1 MGVCAGFVAVVV
13 SLGGHAVAAPPS
25 STTAAFALQSGTT
38 AAMTNEDVIKMSK
51 AGLAEDVIIT
61 AIRQAPKRNFD
72 LTANG
77 LIELK
82 LGKVPDAIVR
92 AMQALE
98 PPKTSEPVSPPPPAV
113 TPPPAASAVSA
124 PARPSAPMPTP
135 EPAPPPAAVPAPP
148 PPPTAASA
156 AVPTTV
162 QEPGVPG
169 ELFFV
174 TATGGLTALERVRL
188 REAKATRSRS
198 QQDIEFYLEGSSSP
212 VVIRAGEPQSFA
224 IRMMG
229 GGSRW
234 GKAATPEEA
243 QKHFLLT
250 KLQSADGRRYLTRVD
265 VQFDVRTF
273 GRPTPGLDPKRFE
286 RLATSLQLT
295 PRTMLAPGEYVIYMA
310 GTANLEFVGNMSS
323 GVDRWAFAIVDR

>member
-1 MGVCAGFVAVVV
+1 MGVCAGLVAVVV
-13 SLGGHAVAAPPS
+13 SLGVHAVGPAPS
-25 STTAAFALQSGTT
+25 STAAFALQSGTT
-38 AAMTNEDVIKMSK
+38 PAMTNEDVIKMSK

-61 AIRQAPKRNFD
+61 AIRQAPRRNFD
-72 LTANG
+72 LSANG

-98 PPKTSEPVSPPPPAV
+98 PAKSSEPVPPPPPVVTPPPPAAPAV
-113 TPPPAASAVSA
+113 TA
-124 PARPSAPMPTP
+124 PARPAAPMPS
-135 EPAPPPAAVPAPP
+135 PAPPPAPVPAPP
-148 PPPTAASA
+148 PPPAAASA
-156 AVPTTV
+156 AVPTTA
-162 QEPGVPG
+162 QEPGAPG

-174 TATGGLTALERVRL
+174 TGTGGLTALERVRL
-188 REAKATRSRS
+188 REAKANRSRS
-198 QQDIEFYLEGSSSP
+198 QQDIEFYFEGSSSP

-234 GKAATPEEA
+234 GKAPTPEEA

-250 KLQSADGRRYLTRVD
+250 KLQSADGRRYLTKVD
-265 VQFDVRTF
+265 VQFDVRTY

-286 RLATSLQLT
+286 RLATSFQLT
-295 PRTMLAPGEYVIYMA
+295 PRTMLAPGEYVIYLA
-310 GTANLEFVGNMSS
+310 GTSNNEFVEKMSI
-323 GVDRWAFAIVDR
+323 GGDRWAFAIVDR

>member
-1 MGVCAGFVAVVV
+1 MGACAGLVAVVV
-13 SLGGHAVAAPPS
+13 SLIGVHAVVPASAS
-25 STTAAFALQSGTT
+25 TAAALAPQGGTT
-38 AAMTNEDVIKMSK
+38 AAMTNEDVIKMSR
-51 AGLAEDVIIT
+51 AGLAEDVIVT
-61 AIRQAPKRNFD
+61 AIRQAPRRNFD

-98 PPKTSEPVSPPPPAV
+98 PAKVSEPVPPPAV
-113 TPPPAASAVSA
+113 TPPPPSAPAVTA
-124 PARPSAPMPTP
+124 PARPATPSPAPV
-135 EPAPPPAAVPAPP
+135 PPPAPVPAPP
-148 PPPTAASA
+148 PSAASS
-156 AVPTTV
+156 AVPATP
-162 QEPGVPG
+162 QEPGAPG

-188 REAKATRSRS
+188 REAKATRSGSR
-198 QQDIEFYLEGSSSP
+198 QDIEYYFEGSSSP

-229 GGSRW
+229 GGNR
-234 GKAATPEEA
+234 GGRAATPEEA

-250 KLQSADGRRYLTRVD
+250 KLQSADGRRYLTKVD
-265 VQFDVRTF
+265 VQFDVRTY
-273 GRPTPGLDPKRFE
+273 GRSAPGVDPKRFE

-295 PRTMLAPGEYVIYMA
+295 PRTMLAPGEYVIYLA
-310 GTANLEFVGNMSS
+310 GTANFEFVSNMST
-323 GVDRWAFAIVDR
+323 GGDRWAFAIVGR

>member
-1 MGVCAGFVAVVV
+1 MDVCAGLVAVVV
-13 SLGGHAVAAPPS
+13 SLGVHTVAAPPS
-25 STTAAFALQSGTT
+25 ATMAAFALQGGTT

-61 AIRQAPKRNFD
+61 AIRQAPKRTFD

-98 PPKTSEPVSPPPPAV
+98 PTKTSEPVSPPPPAV
-113 TPPPAASAVSA
+113 TPPPPSAPAVSA
-124 PARPSAPMPTP
+124 PP
-135 EPAPPPAAVPAPP
+135 PPPAAVPAPP
-148 PPPTAASA
+148 LPPPAASA
-156 AVPTTV
+156 AVPTTL

-174 TATGGLTALERVRL
+174 TSSGGLTALERVRL
-188 REAKATRSRS
+188 REAKANRSRS

-229 GGSRW
+229 GGGRW
-234 GKAATPEEA
+234 GKAPTPEEA

-250 KLQSADGRRYLTRVD
+250 KLQSADGRRYLTKVD
-265 VQFDVRTF
+265 VQFDVRAF

-310 GTANLEFVGNMSS
+310 GTANFEFVGNLST
-323 GVDRWAFAIVDR
+323 GGDRWAFAVVDR

>member
-1 MGVCAGFVAVVV
+1 MGVCAGLVVFVV
-13 SLGGHAVAAPPS
+13 SLGMQAVAAPPS
-25 STTAAFALQSGTT
+25 STKAAFVLQSGTT

-82 LGKVPDAIVR
+82 LAKVPDAIVR

-98 PPKTSEPVSPPPPAV
+98 PQKTSEPVSPPPP
-113 TPPPAASAVSA
+113 PAPAVSA
-124 PARPSAPMPTP
+124 PARPAAPMPTP
-135 EPAPPPAAVPAPP
+135 DPAPP
-148 PPPTAASA
+148 PPPTGASA

-162 QEPGVPG
+162 QEPGMPG

-188 REAKATRSRS
+188 REAKANRSRS
-198 QQDIEFYLEGSSSP
+198 KQEIEFYIEGSSSP
-212 VVIRAGEPQSFA
+212 VVIRAGDAQSFA

-234 GKAATPEEA
+234 GKAPTAEEA

-250 KLQSADGRRYLTRVD
+250 KLQSADGRRYLTKVD

>member
-1 MGVCAGFVAVVV
+1 MGVCAGLVVIVV
-13 SLGGHAVAAPPS
+13 SLGVQAVAAPPS
-25 STTAAFALQSGTT
+25 STKAAVVLQSGTT

-82 LGKVPDAIVR
+82 LAKVPDAIVR

-98 PPKTSEPVSPPPPAV
+98 PPRTSEPVSPPPP
-113 TPPPAASAVSA
+113 PAPAVSA
-124 PARPSAPMPTP
+124 PARPAAPMPTP
-135 EPAPPPAAVPAPP
+135 DPAPP
-148 PPPTAASA
+148 PPPTGASA

-162 QEPGVPG
+162 QEPGMPG

-188 REAKATRSRS
+188 REAKANRSRS
-198 QQDIEFYLEGSSSP
+198 KQEIEFYIEGSSSP
-212 VVIRAGEPQSFA
+212 VVIRAGDAQSFA

-234 GKAATPEEA
+234 GKAPTAEEA

-250 KLQSADGRRYLTRVD
+250 KLQSADGRRYLTKVD
-265 VQFDVRTF
+265 VQFDVRAF

-310 GTANLEFVGNMSS
+310 GTANFEFVGNLST
-323 GVDRWAFAIVDR
+323 GGDRWAFAVVDR

>member
-1 MGVCAGFVAVVV
+1 MGVCAGLVAIVV
-13 SLGGHAVAAPPS
+13 SLGAQAVAAPPS
-25 STTAAFALQSGTT
+25 STKAAFALQSGTT
-38 AAMTNEDVIKMSK
+38 PAMTNEDVIKMSK

-113 TPPPAASAVSA
+113 TPPPPPAPAVSA

-135 EPAPPPAAVPAPP
+135 DTAPH
-148 PPPTAASA
+148 PPPTTASA
-156 AVPTTV
+156 AVATTV

-188 REAKATRSRS
+188 REAKANRSRS
-198 QQDIEFYLEGSSSP
+198 QQDIEFYFEGSSSP

-229 GGSRW
+229 GGGRW

-310 GTANLEFVGNMSS
+310 GTANFEFVGNLST
-323 GVDRWAFAIVDR
+323 GGDRWAFAIVDR

>member
-1 MGVCAGFVAVVV
+1 MVVCAGLVAVVV
-13 SLGGHAVAAPPS
+13 SLIGVQAFGPAPS
-25 STTAAFALQSGTT
+25 STAAFAVQSGTT
-38 AAMTNEDVIKMSK
+38 AAMTNEDVIRMAK

-61 AIRQAPKRNFD
+61 AIRQASKRNFD

-98 PPKTSEPVSPPPPAV
+98 PVKTSEPVSPPPPAV
-113 TPPPAASAVSA
+113 TPPPPPA
-124 PARPSAPMPTP
+124 PAHPTAPMPS
-135 EPAPPPAAVPAPP
+135 PAPPPAPVPAP

-156 AVPTTV
+156 AVPTAP
-162 QEPGVPG
+162 QEPGAPG

-188 REAKATRSRS
+188 REAKANRSRS
-198 QQDIEFYLEGSSSP
+198 QQDIEFYFEGSSSP

-250 KLQSADGRRYLTRVD
+250 KLQSADGRRYLTKVD
-265 VQFDVRTF
+265 VQFDVRTY

-295 PRTMLAPGEYVIYMA
+295 PRTMLAPGEYVVYLA
-310 GTANLEFVGNMSS
+310 GTANFEFVGNMST
-323 GVDRWAFAIVDR
+323 GGDRWAFAIVDR

>member
-1 MGVCAGFVAVVV
+1 MGVCAGLVAVVV
-13 SLGGHAVAAPPS
+13 SLGVHGLAAPPS
-25 STTAAFALQSGTT
+25 STKAAFALQGGTT

-113 TPPPAASAVSA
+113 TPPPAAPAVSA

-148 PPPTAASA
+148 PPPAAASA
-156 AVPTTV
+156 AVPTTA
-162 QEPGVPG
+162 QEPGAPG

-174 TATGGLTALERVRL
+174 TGTGGLTALERVRL
-188 REAKATRSRS
+188 REAKANRSRS
-198 QQDIEFYLEGSSSP
+198 QQDIEFYFEGSSSP

-234 GKAATPEEA
+234 GKAPTPEEA

-250 KLQSADGRRYLTRVD
+250 KLQSADGRRYLTKVD
-265 VQFDVRTF
+265 VQFDVRTY

-286 RLATSLQLT
+286 RLATSFQLT
-295 PRTMLAPGEYVIYMA
+295 PRTMLAPGEYVIYLA
-310 GTANLEFVGNMSS
+310 GTSNNEFVEKMSI
-323 GVDRWAFAIVDR
+323 GGDRWAFAIVDR

>member
-1 MGVCAGFVAVVV
+1 
-13 SLGGHAVAAPPS
+13 
-25 STTAAFALQSGTT
+25 
-38 AAMTNEDVIKMSK
+38 
-51 AGLAEDVIIT
+51 
-61 AIRQAPKRNFD
+61 
-72 LTANG
+72 
-77 LIELK
+77 
-82 LGKVPDAIVR
+82 
-92 AMQALE
+92 
-98 PPKTSEPVSPPPPAV
+98 
-113 TPPPAASAVSA
+113 
-124 PARPSAPMPTP
+124 MPTP
-135 EPAPPPAAVPAPP
+135 DTALH

-156 AVPTTV
+156 AVSTTV

-188 REAKATRSRS
+188 REAKANRSRS
-198 QQDIEFYLEGSSSP
+198 QQDIEFYFEGSSSP
-212 VVIRAGEPQSFA
+212 VVIRAGDPQSFA

-229 GGSRW
+229 GGGRW

-310 GTANLEFVGNMSS
+310 GTANFEFVGNLST
-323 GVDRWAFAIVDR
+323 GGDRWAFAIVDR

>member
-1 MGVCAGFVAVVV
+1 MDVCAGLVAVVV
-13 SLGGHAVAAPPS
+13 SLGVHAVAAPPS
-25 STTAAFALQSGTT
+25 STMAAFALQGGTT

-61 AIRQAPKRNFD
+61 AIRQAPKRTFD

-77 LIELK
+77 LIDLK

-98 PPKTSEPVSPPPPAV
+98 PPKTSEPVSPPPP
-113 TPPPAASAVSA
+113 TMTPPPPAAPAVSA

-135 EPAPPPAAVPAPP
+135 DPAPP
-148 PPPTAASA
+148 PPPTVASA

-188 REAKATRSRS
+188 REAKANRSRS
-198 QQDIEFYLEGSSSP
+198 QQDIEFYFEGSSSP
-212 VVIRAGEPQSFA
+212 VVIRAGDPQSFA

-229 GGSRW
+229 GGGRW

-273 GRPTPGLDPKRFE
+273 GRPMPGLDPKRFE

-310 GTANLEFVGNMSS
+310 GTANFEFVGNLST
-323 GVDRWAFAIVDR
+323 GGDRWAFAIVDR

>member
-1 MGVCAGFVAVVV
+1 MDVCAGLVAVVV
-13 SLGGHAVAAPPS
+13 SLGVHAVAAPPS
-25 STTAAFALQSGTT
+25 STMAAFALQGGTT

-61 AIRQAPKRNFD
+61 AIRQAPKRTFD

-98 PPKTSEPVSPPPPAV
+98 PTKTSEPVSTPPPAV
-113 TPPPAASAVSA
+113 TPPPPTAPGVS
-124 PARPSAPMPTP
+124 T
-135 EPAPPPAAVPAPP
+135 PAPPPAAVPAPP
-148 PPPTAASA
+148 LPPPAASA
-156 AVPTTV
+156 AVPTTL

-174 TATGGLTALERVRL
+174 TASGGLTALERVRL
-188 REAKATRSRS
+188 REAKANRSRS

-212 VVIRAGEPQSFA
+212 VVIRTGEPQSFA

-229 GGSRW
+229 GGGRW
-234 GKAATPEEA
+234 GKAPTPEEA

-250 KLQSADGRRYLTRVD
+250 KLQSADGRRYLTKVD

-310 GTANLEFVGNMSS
+310 GTANFEFVGNLST
-323 GVDRWAFAIVDR
+323 GGDRWAFAIVDR

>member
-1 MGVCAGFVAVVV
+1 MGVCAGLVAVVV
-13 SLGGHAVAAPPS
+13 SLGVQTVAAPPS
-25 STTAAFALQSGTT
+25 STKAAFALQSGTT

-72 LTANG
+72 LTASG

-113 TPPPAASAVSA
+113 TPPPLPAPAVSA

-135 EPAPPPAAVPAPP
+135 DPASP

-188 REAKATRSRS
+188 REAKANRSRS
-198 QQDIEFYLEGSSSP
+198 RQDIEFYLEGSSSP
-212 VVIRAGEPQSFA
+212 VVIRAGDPQSFA

-234 GKAATPEEA
+234 GKAPIPEEA

-250 KLQSADGRRYLTRVD
+250 KLQSADGRRYLTKVD
-265 VQFDVRTF
+265 VQFDVRAF
-273 GRPTPGLDPKRFE
+273 GRPTPGLDPKRFD

>member
-1 MGVCAGFVAVVV
+1 MGVCAGLVVIVV
-13 SLGGHAVAAPPS
+13 SLGVQAVAAPPS
-25 STTAAFALQSGTT
+25 STKAAFVLQSGTT

-82 LGKVPDAIVR
+82 LAKVPDAIVR

-98 PPKTSEPVSPPPPAV
+98 PPRTSEPVSPPPP
-113 TPPPAASAVSA
+113 PAPAVSA
-124 PARPSAPMPTP
+124 PARPAAPMPTP
-135 EPAPPPAAVPAPP
+135 DPAPP
-148 PPPTAASA
+148 PPPTGASA

-162 QEPGVPG
+162 QEPGMPG

-188 REAKATRSRS
+188 REAKANRSRS
-198 QQDIEFYLEGSSSP
+198 KQEIEFYIEGSSSP
-212 VVIRAGEPQSFA
+212 VVIRAGDAQSFA

-234 GKAATPEEA
+234 GKAPTAEEA

-250 KLQSADGRRYLTRVD
+250 KLQSADGRRYLTKVD
-265 VQFDVRTF
+265 VQFDARTF

-295 PRTMLAPGEYVIYMA
+295 PRTILAPGEYVIYMA

>member
-1 MGVCAGFVAVVV
+1 MGVCAGLVAVVV
-13 SLGGHAVAAPPS
+13 SLGVPAVVPAPS
-25 STTAAFALQSGTT
+25 STAAAVALQSGTT

-61 AIRQAPKRNFD
+61 AIRQALKRNFD

-98 PPKTSEPVSPPPPAV
+98 PARTSEPVSPPPPAV
-113 TPPPAASAVSA
+113 TPPPPAAPAVSA
-124 PARPSAPMPTP
+124 PARSTAPMPSP
-135 EPAPPPAAVPAPP
+135 VPA

-156 AVPTTV
+156 AVPTAP
-162 QEPGVPG
+162 QEPGAPG

-188 REAKATRSRS
+188 REAKANRSRS
-198 QQDIEFYLEGSSSP
+198 QQEIEFYFDGSSSP

-234 GKAATPEEA
+234 AKAATPEEA

-250 KLQSADGRRYLTRVD
+250 KLQSADGRRYLTKVD
-265 VQFDVRTF
+265 VQFDVRTY

-286 RLATSLQLT
+286 RLATSFQLT
-295 PRTMLAPGEYVIYMA
+295 PRTMLAPGEYVVYLA
-310 GTANLEFVGNMSS
+310 GTANFEFVGNMST
-323 GVDRWAFAIVDR
+323 GGDRWAFAIVDR

>member
-1 MGVCAGFVAVVV
+1 MP
-13 SLGGHAVAAPPS
+13 SL
-25 STTAAFALQSGTT
+25 
-38 AAMTNEDVIKMSK
+38 
-51 AGLAEDVIIT
+51 
-61 AIRQAPKRNFD
+61 
-72 LTANG
+72 
-77 LIELK
+77 
-82 LGKVPDAIVR
+82 
-92 AMQALE
+92 
-98 PPKTSEPVSPPPPAV
+98 
-113 TPPPAASAVSA
+113 
-124 PARPSAPMPTP
+124 
-135 EPAPPPAAVPAPP
+135 APPPAPVPAPP
-148 PPPTAASA
+148 PTSASA
-156 AVPTTV
+156 SPAVPTAP
-162 QEPGVPG
+162 QEPGAPG

-188 REAKATRSRS
+188 REAKANRSRS
-198 QQDIEFYLEGSSSP
+198 QQDIEFYFEGSSSP
-212 VVIRAGEPQSFA
+212 VGIRAGEPQSFA

>member
-1 MGVCAGFVAVVV
+1 MGVCAGLVAVVV
-13 SLGGHAVAAPPS
+13 GLIGVPASVPAPV
-25 STTAAFALQSGTT
+25 STTTAFALQGGST

-61 AIRQAPKRNFD
+61 AIRQAPRRNFD

-98 PPKTSEPVSPPPPAV
+98 PPRSFEPPPPPPVVTPPPPAA
-113 TPPPAASAVSA
+113 PAVAA
-124 PARPSAPMPTP
+124 PARPSAPMPSP
-135 EPAPPPAAVPAPP
+135 APAPPPAPVPAPP
-148 PPPTAASA
+148 PSA
-156 AVPTTV
+156 AVPTTL
-162 QEPGVPG
+162 QEPGAPG

-174 TATGGLTALERVRL
+174 TGTGGLTALERVRL
-188 REAKATRSRS
+188 RETKANASGS
-198 QQDIEFYLEGSSSP
+198 KANIEFYFDGSSSP

-224 IRMMG
+224 IRMLG
-229 GGSRW
+229 GGNR
-234 GKAATPEEA
+234 GGRAPTPEEA

-265 VQFDVRTF
+265 VQFDVRSY

-286 RLATSLQLT
+286 RLATSFQLT
-295 PRTMLAPGEYVIYMA
+295 PRTLLAPGEYVIYMA
-310 GTANLEFVGNMSS
+310 GTANFEFVGNMST
-323 GVDRWAFAIVDR
+323 GGDRWAFAIVDR